1 MDVSI
6 WRISSKRRGGM
17 GGGAGGIG
25 EGARIS
31 NLGVGFGRGLLA
43 AGGSGIVCKVGT
55 TTRASRPLGTED
67 PEEADD
73 DRKNR
78 GKENG

>member
-1 MDVSI
+1 
-6 WRISSKRRGGM
+6 M

-25 EGARIS
+25 GGARIS
-31 NLGVGFGRGLLA
+31 NLGVGLGHDEAAGGLVA
-43 AGGSGIVCKVGT
+43 EGGSGIVCKVGT
-55 TTRASRPLGTED
+55 TKRASRPLGAED

-78 GKENG
+78 GKENGNP